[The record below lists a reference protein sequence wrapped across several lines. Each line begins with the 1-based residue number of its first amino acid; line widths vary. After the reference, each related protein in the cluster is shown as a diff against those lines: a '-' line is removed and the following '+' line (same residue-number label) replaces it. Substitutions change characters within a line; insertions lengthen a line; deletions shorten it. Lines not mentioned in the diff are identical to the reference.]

1 MDHRLNGIVSW
12 LLSPVALYL
21 GLKVRSRTPRL
32 LPPSG
37 PKSGHIG
44 PKRNPAYRILVIGDS
59 SAAGVGVDEISETI
73 GPQLAHILHRE
84 TNSAVSWRIAGANSA
99 ISEEVRDHVVPN
111 LERETYTHIILCVGT
126 NDMKNFLTDRRFKR
140 GFGGLLYA
148 LHAKWPDTPIIW
160 TPMLDM
166 TTVPG
171 LPSLLGRI
179 LQMRAGI
186 INRRGRQLCRERHA
200 TVAPPL
206 QSIDPAGFSVD
217 GFHASAAGYHYWAG
231 VLAQTIVGQCDGEQ
245 TATAPS
251 TPAGS
256 EPHPS

>member
-12 LLSPVALYL
+12 LLSPIALYL

-32 LPPSG
+32 LPPTG
-37 PKSGHIG
+37 PKTGQIG
-44 PKRNPAYRILVIGDS
+44 KTGKAAYNILIIGDS
-59 SAAGVGVDEISETI
+59 SAAGVGVDDINETI
-73 GPQLAHILHRE
+73 GPQLAQILHQKTR
-84 TNSAVSWRIAGANSA
+84 AGVSWRIAGANSA
-99 ISEEVRDHVVPN
+99 ISEEVRDYVVPN
-111 LERETYTHIILCVGT
+111 LQRGAYTHIVLCVAT
-126 NDMKNFLTDRRFKR
+126 NDMKNFLSDRRFKK

-171 LPSLLGRI
+171 LPPLLRVI
-179 LQMRAGI
+179 LRMRADI

-200 TVAPPL
+200 IVTPPL
-206 QSIDPAGFSVD
+206 DSTDPSGFSVD

-231 VLAQTIVGQCDGEQ
+231 VLAQTILDRAKIESPTRKPVQAE
-245 TATAPS
+245 S
-251 TPAGS
+251 
-256 EPHPS
+256 

>member
-12 LLSPVALYL
+12 LLSPIALYL
-21 GLKVRSRTPRL
+21 GLRVRSQTSRL

-37 PKSGHIG
+37 SKTGHIG
-44 PKRNPAYRILVIGDS
+44 RAGKAGYNILVIGDS
-59 SAAGVGVDEISETI
+59 SAAGVGVDEINQSI
-73 GPQLAHILHRE
+73 GPQLAQILHQK
-84 TNSAVSWRIAGANSA
+84 TGAAVAWRIAGANSA

-111 LERETYTHIILCVGT
+111 LLRDTYTHIVLCVAT
-126 NDMKNFLTDRRFKR
+126 NDMKNFLTDRRFKK

-171 LPSLLGRI
+171 LPPLLGRI
-179 LQMRAGI
+179 LQMRANI

-200 TVAPPL
+200 IIAPQL
-206 QSIDPAGFSVD
+206 EATDPSGFCDD

-231 VLAQTIVGQCDGEQ
+231 LLAQTILDQ
-245 TATAPS
+245 TDIDK
-251 TPAGS
+251 PARYPVRAES
-256 EPHPS
+256 

>member
-12 LLSPVALYL
+12 LLSPIALYL

-37 PKSGHIG
+37 AKTGHIG
-44 PKRNPAYRILVIGDS
+44 KAGTTTYKILIIGDS
-59 SAAGVGVDEISETI
+59 SAAGVGVDDISESI
-73 GPQLAHILHRE
+73 GPQLAQILHHK
-84 TNSAVSWRIAGANSA
+84 TGATVSWRIAGANSA
-99 ISEEVRDHVVPN
+99 ISEEVRDHVVPH
-111 LERETYTHIILCVGT
+111 LQRDTYTHIVLCVAT
-126 NDMKNFLTDRRFKR
+126 NDMKNFLTDRRFKK

-171 LPSLLGRI
+171 LPPLLCRI
-179 LQMRAGI
+179 LQMRADI

-200 TVAPPL
+200 IVAPRL
-206 QSIDPAGFSVD
+206 DSTDPAGFSVD

-231 VLAQTIVGQCDGEQ
+231 VLAQTILDQADIEK
-245 TATAPS
+245 
-251 TPAGS
+251 PARKPVRAES
-256 EPHPS
+256 